1 MNYNGYFDGV
11 EDVYFWVEWRMEKL
25 WDDWTIWVFN
35 VDMYI
40 GVDNLRMSIFRE
52 DSAKLSTESLFIY

>member
-11 EDVYFWVEWRMEKL
+11 EDVYFWVVWRMEKL

-52 DSAKLSTESLFIY
+52 DSAKLST

>member
-11 EDVYFWVEWRMEKL
+11 EDVYFWVVWRMEKL